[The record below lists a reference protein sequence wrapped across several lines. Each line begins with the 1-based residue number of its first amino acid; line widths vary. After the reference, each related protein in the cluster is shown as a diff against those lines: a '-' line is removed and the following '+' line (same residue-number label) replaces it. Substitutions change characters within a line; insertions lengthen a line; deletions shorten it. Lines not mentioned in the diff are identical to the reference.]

1 MLLGESPISLLA
13 IASCLSP
20 DTILCSSGKHFRPHA
35 VLTKVEC
42 GLLCTN
48 SCHFATFLDIAISLR
63 CQGIL
68 QPSPLL
74 QNSLLHTSFSQK
86 GRSCIFAE
94 RLNSYKFTFISTEH
108 LHKLAFAHFFR
119 TAKHTNFCIA
129 LCIALCTHDEDGGG
143 SRQRW
148 IVGRKNSIV
157 G

>member
-1 MLLGESPISLLA
+1 MFPIPKKLNMTIIAKFSKTMSYFVVATLHTSLGCTSFGDFGGAVFIAISPG
-13 IASCLSP
+13 
-20 DTILCSSGKHFRPHA
+20 TILIC
-35 VLTKVEC
+35 
-42 GLLCTN
+42 N
-48 SCHFATFLDIAISLR
+48 SFNFLDIAISLR

-143 SRQRW
+143 S
-148 IVGRKNSIV
+148 
-157 G
+157 